1 MQGGS
6 HDQTKMLPIKA
17 GVAFIY
23 MGAVDKYNV
32 DPEILA
38 CGINY
43 DNGHKFR
50 STAILEFGMPY
61 KMPPSMID
69 AYKDPEQKNKAV
81 NHFLNLLSSIEIM
94 KLRDS
99 TTSKL

>member
-1 MQGGS
+1 MKGGS

-23 MGAVDKYNV
+23 MGAVEKYQV

-50 STAILEFGMPY
+50 STAIVEYGMPY
-61 KMPPSMID
+61 KMPESMIR
-69 AYKDPEQKNKAV
+69 AYKEEDQKNQV
-81 NHFLNLLSSIEIM
+81 ISHFLALLCRPS
-94 KLRDS
+94 
-99 TTSKL
+99 

>member
-1 MQGGS
+1 
-6 HDQTKMLPIKA
+6 MLPIKA

-23 MGAVDKYNV
+23 MGAIEKYQA

-61 KMPPSMID
+61 KMPESMLG
-69 AYKDPEQKNKAV
+69 AYKQDDQKNQV
-81 NHFLNLLSSIEIM
+81 INNFLKLLC
-94 KLRDS
+94 KHP
-99 TTSKL
+99 